1 MSIMRSSNPA
11 LRAFAE
17 PQRVGDAPIRSSGS
31 RAVQSNTMTVGGTVT
46 ATGILVGICSAT
58 AIGSWALVSNPA
70 NAGLTMPLI
79 FGGLIAGLVF
89 GLIISFKPRTA
100 PFLAPIYAACEGLFL
115 GAFSLIVSKNIPQ
128 SAGGGADNTIVFQAI
143 GLTFGV
149 AAVMLIA
156 YGTRIIRPGRIFR
169 SVVISATGGIMLFY
183 VVAMVGSLFGFKAM
197 SGLLSFDNASPLSIG
212 ISLFVVAIASLNL
225 VLDFEFIEKGANRN
239 LPKYMEWYGGF
250 ALLVTLVWLY
260 IELLRLLSKLR
271 NR

>member
-1 MSIMRSSNPA
+1 
-11 LRAFAE
+11 
-17 PQRVGDAPIRSSGS
+17 
-31 RAVQSNTMTVGGTVT
+31 MTIGGTVT

-70 NAGLTMPLI
+70 NAGLAMPLI
-79 FGGLIAGLVF
+79 FGGMIAGLVL
-89 GLIISFKPRTA
+89 GLIIAFKPRTA

-115 GAFSLIVSKNIPQ
+115 GALSLIVSRSVPA
-128 SAGGGADNTIVFQAI
+128 SAGGGAGSTIVFQAI

-169 SVVISATGGIMLFY
+169 AVVISATGGIALFY
-183 VVAMVGSLFGFKAM
+183 VVAMLGSLFGLQAM
-197 SGLLSFDNASPLSIG
+197 AGLLAFDNASPLSIG
-212 ISLFVVAIASLNL
+212 ISLFVVGIAALNL
-225 VLDFEFIEKGANRN
+225 VLDFEFIEQGANHS

-260 IELLRLLSKLR
+260 IELLRLLSKFR
-271 NR
+271 NK